1 MLLITQPRVGRSHN
15 EIIALQMAAGSLGW
29 EIFPSPGSWR
39 MPDELLGKKI
49 PGVPYGSQLFCEVIS
64 QQMGWKLKANP
75 FDWLTKIPKKYLKRQ
90 VDFMTLAEAKKI
102 GVRKFIKPA
111 DDKCFDAKVYEPGE
125 FQPAKEIEDNYPT
138 LVSDI
143 VEFTHEYRCFVRDRK
158 VVTAGSC
165 YIWESHIAEPREFE
179 NLVPNLE
186 YPEDFLNDVL
196 FSTECENS
204 VVDIGL
210 IDGKDWAV
218 IETNPC
224 WASGLYG
231 SDPVEALLT
240 MEKAVE
246 MEK

>member
-1 MLLITQPRVGRSHN
+1 MLLITQPRVGRAHN
-15 EIIALQMAAGSLGW
+15 EIIALQMAAESLSW
-29 EIFPSPGSWR
+29 EVFPSPGTWR
-39 MPDELLGKKI
+39 MPDELLEKKI

-75 FDWLTKIPKKYLKRQ
+75 FGWLAKVPKKYLKRQ

-102 GVRKFIKPA
+102 NVRKFIKPA

-125 FQPAKEIEDNYPT
+125 FKPAEQIEDNYPT

-143 VEFTHEYRCFVRDRK
+143 VEFTHEYRCFVRDLE
-158 VVTAGSC
+158 VVSWSC
-165 YIWESHIAEPREFE
+165 YIWDKHIAEPNEFE
-179 NLVPNLE
+179 KLVPNLRH
-186 YPEDFLNDVL
+186 PEDFANEVL
-196 FSTECENS
+196 FTIKSENA
-204 VVDIGL
+204 VVDVGL

-231 SDPVEALLT
+231 CDPVEALLT